1 MSHDNRDIDF
11 IREQL
16 QSALPPI
23 EDAELRTDLWP
34 RLLRRMEEPRVSFG
48 WFESVLVALIALAF
62 VMFPQLLPAMLYHL

>member
-16 QSALPPI
+16 QSALPPL